1 MPARL
6 TIETGQGEP
15 RSCPLELGAALTLG
29 RHRKNTVVLHD
40 EHASRWHAEIFHDK
54 GRWFIRD
61 TGTMNGTR
69 VNGTAI
75 TQPFPLE
82 DGQLIGIGRTFL
94 RFALEAELNG
104 AKTAPQL
111 QVAPPAEATTDLFDP
126 EKTVLCQD
134 ELTMLCRFMSSALK
148 EGDAQALIHKALEV
162 VHGQVGA
169 AVSGFLNLDREQPL
183 PKMVLPK
190 LARVDVHLSR
200 QLTQAVQRQGRT
212 VWLGAQSTVLEESE
226 SLLSYADA
234 LCVPLLAGETSLG
247 ALHVYRAG
255 RLFTERE
262 VRFCEVLAGHAAI
275 VLNVLRAR
283 RNLEAENSRL
293 RSHSPL
299 ADEIIGQSPV
309 MQALRQKIDRLAPHK
324 TTVLIVGESG
334 SGKELVALALHR
346 HSPRRE
352 GPLVSVNC
360 AAIAPSLLES
370 ELFGHRRGAF
380 SSAERDHAGL
390 FQQADEGTLFL
401 DEVGELSHDCQAK
414 LLRVM
419 EGKGFRPVGAE
430 AETQVDVRILA
441 ATHRNLQQE
450 VDASR
455 FRQDLFFRLQ
465 GIQIAVPALREHVD
479 DIPDLV
485 EYFVERLSVEYGRQ
499 IKLTAAALKRLQ
511 EYAWPGNVRQFR
523 SVLEGAVALGD
534 KNTIDAADLMLPTN
548 SSSTEPPSLNLETL
562 EMWAIRKAIR
572 QTRGNLTQAA
582 HCLGV
587 VRDTLANKM
596 KKYGITREE

>member
-1 MPARL
+1 M
-6 TIETGQGEP
+6 
-15 RSCPLELGAALTLG
+15 TLG

-40 EHASRWHAEIFHDK
+40 EHASRWHAEIFCDK
-54 GRWFIRD
+54 GHWFIRD

-75 TQPFPLE
+75 TQPLPLE
-82 DGQLIGIGRTFL
+82 DGQVIGIGRTFL
-94 RFALEAELNG
+94 RFALEPETNGVKTDPELQ
-104 AKTAPQL
+104 ALPQ
-111 QVAPPAEATTDLFDP
+111 ADSSTNLFDP

-134 ELTMLCRFMSSALK
+134 ELTMLCRFMSAALK
-148 EGDAQALIHKALEV
+148 ESDPQALIHKALEAM
-162 VHGQVGA
+162 HGQVGA
-169 AVSGFLNLDREQPL
+169 AVSGFLNLDRDNPL
-183 PKMVLPK
+183 PKMVVPK
-190 LARVDVHLSR
+190 LARVDVQLSR
-200 QLTQAVQRQGRT
+200 QLTQAVQRQKGT
-212 VWLGAQSTVLEESE
+212 VWVGSQSHAIGETE

-234 LCVPLLAGETSLG
+234 LCVPLLAGEMPLG

-262 VRFCEVLAGHAAI
+262 VRFCEVLAGHAAS
-275 VLNVLRAR
+275 VLNVLRVR

-299 ADEIIGQSPV
+299 ADEIIGKSDI
-309 MQALRQKIDRLAPHK
+309 MLSLRQKIDRLAPYT

-334 SGKELVALALHR
+334 SGKELVALALHKR
-346 HSPRRE
+346 SPRRE

-430 AETQVDVRILA
+430 AEVQVEVRLIA

-450 VDASR
+450 VEAGR

-465 GIQIAVPALREHVD
+465 GIQIPVPALREHVD

-485 EYFVERLSVEYGRQ
+485 EYFLERLSMEYGREV
-499 IKLTAAALKRLQ
+499 KLTAAALHRLQ
-511 EYAWPGNVRQFR
+511 EYAWPGNVRQLR

-534 KNTIDAADLMLPTN
+534 KHTIDANDLMLPA
-548 SSSTEPPSLNLETL
+548 SSSPSEPPSLNLDTL
-562 EMWAIRKAIR
+562 EMWAIRKAVR
-572 QTRGNLTQAA
+572 QTKGNLTQAA

-596 KKYGITREE
+596 KKYGISRED